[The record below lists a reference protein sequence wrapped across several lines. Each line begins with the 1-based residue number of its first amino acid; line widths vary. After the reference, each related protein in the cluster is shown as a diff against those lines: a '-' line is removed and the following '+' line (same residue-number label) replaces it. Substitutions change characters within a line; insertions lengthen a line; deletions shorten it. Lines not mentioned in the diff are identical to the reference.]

1 MSSIAVYLPDVHRV
15 KKPVGS
21 TVKWA
26 QSKKQTKLGNTEREL
41 VLQATAHNHAAF
53 ARLYDQYVDKIHRY
67 IYYRV
72 SSSSDAEDLTS
83 QVFLKAWQAIG
94 NYKWTDRPFAAWLYR
109 IAHNLIVDHF
119 RMHRDIVSL
128 EDIVALEE
136 PGPSPQ
142 DIVESRISAESLR
155 RALRR
160 LTADQQQVIILRV
173 LEGYGTAEVAAIMD
187 KQEGAVRTLQHRAM
201 VALKQVFATQ
211 AQSV

>member
-1 MSSIAVYLPDVHRV
+1 MSSIATYMPDAHRA
-15 KKPVGS
+15 KKS
-21 TVKWA
+21 SA
-26 QSKKQTKLGNTEREL
+26 AILKQTHSKSQTQLGNTEREL
-41 VLQATAHNHAAF
+41 VLQATTHNHAAF
-53 ARLYDQYVDKIHRY
+53 VRLYDQYVDKIHRY

-72 SSSSDAEDLTS
+72 SNSSDAEDLTS

-119 RMHRDIVSL
+119 RMHRDAVSL

-142 DIVESRISAESLR
+142 EIVESRVSSESLR
-155 RALRR
+155 RALLR

-173 LEGYGTAEVAAIMD
+173 LEGYSTAEVAAILG

-201 VALKQVFATQ
+201 IALKQVLAIQ
-211 AQSV
+211 AHA

>member
-1 MSSIAVYLPDVHRV
+1 MSSIAVYLPDVHRA
-15 KKPVGS
+15 KKPDGS
-21 TVKWA
+21 TVKRA
-26 QSKKQTKLGNTEREL
+26 QSNKQTKLGNTEREL
-41 VLQATAHNHAAF
+41 VLQATGHNHAAF
-53 ARLYDQYVDKIHRY
+53 ARLYDQYVEKIHRY

-72 SSSSDAEDLTS
+72 SSPSDAEDLTS

-94 NYKWTDRPFAAWLYR
+94 NYEWTDRPFAAWLYR

-119 RMHRDIVSL
+119 RMHRDVVSL

-142 DIVESRISAESLR
+142 DIVESRISAESLK

-173 LEGYGTAEVAAIMD
+173 LEGYSTAEVAAIMG

-201 VALKQVFATQ
+201 VALKQVFANQ
-211 AQSV
+211 AQAL